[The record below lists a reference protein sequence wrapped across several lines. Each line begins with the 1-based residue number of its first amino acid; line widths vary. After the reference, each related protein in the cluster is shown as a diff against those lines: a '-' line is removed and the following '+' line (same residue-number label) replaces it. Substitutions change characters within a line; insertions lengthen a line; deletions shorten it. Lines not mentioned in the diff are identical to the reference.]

1 MIFDLSKDKS
11 LAGLLKRVELDEE
24 TKELVNQGAS
34 ATLIKMSLVKNMNS
48 SNIVQYRRYIQK
60 AEEEETEEQRK
71 ERLSAERD
79 ARARGTEE
87 QEAQEGAQLGDVEE
101 AVSGRDRGSSV
112 SQLAEQEDKRQA
124 ELRGEKDAAKEKQ
137 KKLSLAEIFKKNKAA
152 KKKIEKIQGFSAAL
166 KKITDKLDMK
176 SGEQIR
182 TREFEKFVGPNK
194 ERGIKI
200 GNELISLVGELETD
214 KKALVKSLSGV
225 LRNFKLYEGTTDTGE
240 KRLTET
246 LRQQFVPMVKE
257 RGEYVYSE
265 DKNKIINIPALQ
277 DELLSYIREYPVEG
291 GEPVPLSK
299 ALNEMFRVKFNRNAA
314 RFIDKTQQKTI
325 SDALMGYSKGKDP
338 KTELGFKRAK
348 KNIDEMKKFIRSF
361 RDVQNNLEDRLEDL
375 NDMKEDTDALLK
387 RKQREIIDSFKIY
400 LRTRSSDAGILS
412 ENRNEVLQRRLAD
425 KAEEIFILS
434 FGDDYAKYAS
444 NILEGKEPITK
455 ESFKEKL
462 EQAIS
467 EMKDDIDD
475 EIQTSEAKVNEVM
488 KNLNQLGYGETTTEM
503 SIKDL
508 VQDYGSLMKRLT
520 DSEGELIPLGKTSLN
535 ILIKGNNK
543 LEKLTKLSKK
553 LLKDFDGYEN
563 GLKEATE
570 EIFKD
575 GLEIDEA
582 FSIDDRFEELGFTD
596 VEEFTNLRDEYITLR
611 DELQEIVN
619 EAGEEF
625 AQLDRGSE
633 KPEPRP
639 ERAFETK
646 EEQSQ
651 REGSGRFKFKPSIGE
666 EGTGTVSNPFD
677 PRLKDIRQRKGD
689 EE

>member
-24 TKELVNQGAS
+24 TKELVNQGSS

-71 ERLSAERD
+71 ERLEAEKD
-79 ARARGTEE
+79 VRARGTEE
-87 QEAQEGAQLGDVEE
+87 QRTDEGAQLEDVEE

-112 SQLAEQEDKRQA
+112 SELAEQEDKRQA

-137 KKLSLAEIFKKNKAA
+137 KKLSLAETFKKNKEA

-182 TREFEKFVGPNK
+182 TREFERFVGPNK
-194 ERGIKI
+194 ERGIKV

-214 KKALVKSLSGV
+214 KKALVKSLSDV

-240 KRLTET
+240 KRLTQT
-246 LRQQFVPMVKE
+246 LRQQFVPMVKDK
-257 RGEYVYSE
+257 GEYVYSE
-265 DKNKIINIPALQ
+265 DKNKIIDIPALQ

-314 RFIDKTQQKTI
+314 RFIDRKQQKKV

-361 RDVQNNLEDRLEDL
+361 RDVQQNLEDRIEDL
-375 NDMKEDTDALLK
+375 SDMKEDSGALMKRKVKTIKEAIKVMLTNRKGLADENQRENLQRPRREIMQGRLK
-387 RKQREIIDSFKIY
+387 RQLKETI
-400 LRTRSSDAGILS
+400 
-412 ENRNEVLQRRLAD
+412 E
-425 KAEEIFILS
+425 LS
-434 FGDDYAKYAS
+434 FGIGIEEGRFSGDIDVEKYAEFVDKVAQDT
-444 NILEGKEPITK
+444 LG
-455 ESFKEKL
+455 
-462 EQAIS
+462 
-467 EMKDDIDD
+467 DIDD
-475 EIQTSEAKVNEVM
+475 EIQTAEAKVNEVM

-520 DSEGELIPLGKTSLN
+520 DSEGELIPLGKSSIN

-543 LEKLTKLSKK
+543 LDKLTKLSKK
-553 LLKDFDGYEN
+553 LLKDFNGYEK

-570 EIFKD
+570 EILKD
-575 GLEIDEA
+575 GLQIEEA
-582 FSIDDRFEELGFTD
+582 FSIDDRYEELGFTD

-611 DELQEIVN
+611 NELQEIVN

-633 KPEPRP
+633 KPKPRP

-646 EEQSQ
+646 EEQRA
-651 REGSGRFKFKPSIGE
+651 REGSGRFKFKPS
-666 EGTGTVSNPFD
+666 
-677 PRLKDIRQRKGD
+677 KRQPEGD

>member
-1 MIFDLSKDKS
+1 MILDLSKDKS

-24 TKELVNQGAS
+24 TKDLVNQGAS

-60 AEEEETEEQRK
+60 AEDEETEEQRK
-71 ERLSAERD
+71 ERLEAEREL
-79 ARARGTEE
+79 RARGTEE
-87 QEAQEGAQLGDVEE
+87 QRADEGAQLEDVEE
-101 AVSGRDRGSSV
+101 AISGRDVASEQST
-112 SQLAEQEDKRQA
+112 SAFAAEQ
-124 ELRGEKDAAKEKQ
+124 KEKEEQ
-137 KKLSLAEIFKKNKAA
+137 RKDEKEGRLSEEEKRKKEATLFDRFKKNKAA

-176 SGEQIR
+176 SGEKIR
-182 TREFEKFVGPNK
+182 TREFEQFVGPNK

-214 KKALVKSLSGV
+214 RNALVKSLSGV
-225 LRNFKLYEGTTDTGE
+225 LRNFKVYEGREE

-246 LRQQFVPMVKE
+246 LRQQFVPMLKE
-257 RGEYVYSE
+257 GKEYVYSE
-265 DKNKIINIPALQ
+265 DKNKIIDIPALQ

-291 GEPVPLSK
+291 GEPIPLSE
-299 ALNEMFRVKFNRNAA
+299 ALNKMFRVKFSRNAA
-314 RFIDKTQQKTI
+314 RFIDRDQQKTVL
-325 SDALMGYSKGKDP
+325 DALMGYSKGKDP
-338 KTELGFKRAK
+338 KTELGFKKAK
-348 KNIDEMKKFIRSF
+348 KNIDKMKAFLRSF
-361 RDVQNNLEDRLEDL
+361 RDIQNNLEDRLEDL
-375 NDMKEDTDALLK
+375 RDMKGDTDALLK

-400 LRTRSSDAGILS
+400 LRTRPSSAGILS
-412 ENRNEVLQRRLAD
+412 ENRNKVLQRRLAE
-425 KAEEIFILS
+425 KAEEIFTLS

-444 NILEGKEPITK
+444 NILEGKEPLTK
-455 ESFKEKL
+455 ESFKERL
-462 EQAIS
+462 ETAIS

-475 EIQTSEAKVNEVM
+475 EIQIAEAKVNEVI
-488 KNLNQLGYGETTTEM
+488 KNLSQLGYGETTTEM

-520 DSEGELIPLGKTSLN
+520 DTEGELIPLGKTSLN
-535 ILIKGNNK
+535 ILIRGNNK

-553 LLKDFDGYEN
+553 LVKDFDGYEN

-570 EIFKD
+570 QIFRD
-575 GLEIDEA
+575 GVEIDEA
-582 FSIDDRFEELGFTD
+582 FSIDDRFEQLGFTK
-596 VEEFTNLRDEYITLR
+596 VEEFTKLRDEYITLR

-633 KPEPRP
+633 KPSPRP
-639 ERAFETK
+639 KRAFETK
-646 EEQSQ
+646 EEQRK
-651 REGSGRFKFKPSIGE
+651 REGSGRFKFKPS
-666 EGTGTVSNPFD
+666 
-677 PRLKDIRQRKGD
+677 KRQPEGD

>member
-24 TKELVNQGAS
+24 TKELVNQSAS
-34 ATLIKMSLVKNMNS
+34 ATLIKMSLIKNMNS

-71 ERLSAERD
+71 ERLEAERET
-79 ARARGTEE
+79 RARGTEE
-87 QEAQEGAQLGDVEE
+87 QRADEGAQLEDVEE

-112 SQLAEQEDKRQA
+112 SELAEQEDKRQA

-137 KKLSLAEIFKKNKAA
+137 KKLSLAETFKKNKAA

-182 TREFEKFVGPNK
+182 TREFERFVGPNK
-194 ERGIKI
+194 ERGTKV

-214 KKALVKSLSGV
+214 KNALVKSLSGV
-225 LRNFKLYEGTTDTGE
+225 LRNFKVYEGREE

-246 LRQQFVPMVKE
+246 LRQQFVPMVKVKGSYE
-257 RGEYVYSE
+257 YSE
-265 DKNKIINIPALQ
+265 DRNKIIDIPALQ
-277 DELLSYIREYPVEG
+277 NELLSYIREYPVEG

-299 ALNEMFRVKFNRNAA
+299 ALNEMFKVKFNRNAA
-314 RFIDKTQQKTI
+314 RFIDRRQQKTI

-361 RDVQNNLEDRLEDL
+361 RDIQKNLEDRLEDL
-375 NDMKEDTDALLK
+375 NDMKEDADALLK

-400 LRTRSSDAGILS
+400 LRTRTSDAGILS

-425 KAEEIFILS
+425 KAEEIFTLS
-434 FGDDYAKYAS
+434 FGNDYAKYAS
-444 NILEGKEPITK
+444 SILDGKEPLTK

-462 EQAIS
+462 ELAIS
-467 EMKDDIDD
+467 EMRDDIDD
-475 EIQTSEAKVNEVM
+475 EIQVAEAKVNEVI
-488 KNLNQLGYGETTTEM
+488 KNLSQLGYGETTTEM

-520 DSEGELIPLGKTSLN
+520 DTEGELIPLGKTSLN
-535 ILIKGNNK
+535 ILIRGNNN
-543 LEKLTKLSKK
+543 LEKLTKLSKR
-553 LLKDFDGYEN
+553 LIKDFDGYEN
-563 GLKEATE
+563 GLQEATE
-570 EIFKD
+570 EIFREGVD
-575 GLEIDEA
+575 IDEA
-582 FSIDDRFEELGFTD
+582 FSIDDRFEEFGFTD
-596 VEEFTNLRDEYITLR
+596 VEEFNKLREEYISLR
-611 DELQEIVN
+611 DELQETVN
-619 EAGEEF
+619 QAGEEF
-625 AQLDRGSE
+625 AQLDRGNE
-633 KPEPRP
+633 RPKPRP
-639 ERAFETK
+639 KRAFESK
-646 EEQSQ
+646 EEQRA
-651 REGSGRFKFKPSIGE
+651 REGSGRFKFKPS
-666 EGTGTVSNPFD
+666 
-677 PRLKDIRQRKGD
+677 KRQPEGD

>member
-24 TKELVNQGAS
+24 TKELVNQSAS
-34 ATLIKMSLVKNMNS
+34 ATLIKMSLIKNMNS

-71 ERLSAERD
+71 ERLEAERET
-79 ARARGTEE
+79 RARGTEE
-87 QEAQEGAQLGDVEE
+87 QRADEGAQLEDVEE

-112 SQLAEQEDKRQA
+112 SELAEQEDKRQA

-137 KKLSLAEIFKKNKAA
+137 KKLSLAETFKKNKAA

-182 TREFEKFVGPNK
+182 TREFERFVGPNK
-194 ERGIKI
+194 ERGTKV

-214 KKALVKSLSGV
+214 KNALVKSLSGV
-225 LRNFKLYEGTTDTGE
+225 LRNFKVYEGREE

-246 LRQQFVPMVKE
+246 LRQQFVPMVKVKGSYE
-257 RGEYVYSE
+257 YSE
-265 DKNKIINIPALQ
+265 DRNKIIDIPALQ
-277 DELLSYIREYPVEG
+277 NELLSYIREYPVEG
-291 GEPVPLSK
+291 GEPVSLSK
-299 ALNEMFRVKFNRNAA
+299 ALNEMFKVKFNRNAA
-314 RFIDKTQQKTI
+314 RFIDRRQQKTI

-361 RDVQNNLEDRLEDL
+361 RDIQKNLEDRLEDL
-375 NDMKEDTDALLK
+375 NDMKEDADALLK

-400 LRTRSSDAGILS
+400 LRTRTSDAGILS

-425 KAEEIFILS
+425 KAEEIFTLS
-434 FGDDYAKYAS
+434 FGNDYAKYAS
-444 NILEGKEPITK
+444 SILDGKEPLTK

-462 EQAIS
+462 ELAIS
-467 EMKDDIDD
+467 EMRDDIDD
-475 EIQTSEAKVNEVM
+475 EIQVAEAKVNEVI
-488 KNLNQLGYGETTTEM
+488 KNLSQLGYGETTTEM

-520 DSEGELIPLGKTSLN
+520 DTEGELIPLGKTSLN
-535 ILIKGNNK
+535 ILIRGNNN
-543 LEKLTKLSKK
+543 LEKLTKLSKR
-553 LLKDFDGYEN
+553 LIKDFDGYEN
-563 GLKEATE
+563 GLQEATE
-570 EIFKD
+570 EIFREGVD
-575 GLEIDEA
+575 IDEA
-582 FSIDDRFEELGFTD
+582 FSIDDRFEEFGFTD
-596 VEEFTNLRDEYITLR
+596 VEEFNKLREEYISLR
-611 DELQEIVN
+611 DELQETVN
-619 EAGEEF
+619 QAGEEF
-625 AQLDRGSE
+625 AQLDRGNE
-633 KPEPRP
+633 RPKPRP
-639 ERAFETK
+639 KRAFESK
-646 EEQSQ
+646 EEQRA
-651 REGSGRFKFKPSIGE
+651 REGSGRFKFKPS
-666 EGTGTVSNPFD
+666 
-677 PRLKDIRQRKGD
+677 KRQPEGD

>member
-24 TKELVNQGAS
+24 TKELVNQSAS
-34 ATLIKMSLVKNMNS
+34 ATLIKMSLIKNMNS

-71 ERLSAERD
+71 ERLEAERET
-79 ARARGTEE
+79 RARGTEE
-87 QEAQEGAQLGDVEE
+87 QRADEGAQLEDVEE

-112 SQLAEQEDKRQA
+112 SELAEQEDKRQA

-137 KKLSLAEIFKKNKAA
+137 KKLSLAETFKKNKAA

-182 TREFEKFVGPNK
+182 TREFERFVGPNK
-194 ERGIKI
+194 ERGTKV

-214 KKALVKSLSGV
+214 KNALVKSLSGV
-225 LRNFKLYEGTTDTGE
+225 LRNFKVYEGREE

-246 LRQQFVPMVKE
+246 LRQQFVPMVKVKGSYE
-257 RGEYVYSE
+257 YSE
-265 DKNKIINIPALQ
+265 DRNKIIDIPALQ
-277 DELLSYIREYPVEG
+277 NELLSYIREYPVEG

-299 ALNEMFRVKFNRNAA
+299 ALNEMFKVKFNRNAA
-314 RFIDKTQQKTI
+314 RFIDRRQQKTI

-361 RDVQNNLEDRLEDL
+361 RDIQKNLEDRLEDL
-375 NDMKEDTDALLK
+375 NDMKEDADALLK

-400 LRTRSSDAGILS
+400 LRTRTSDAGILS

-425 KAEEIFILS
+425 KAEEIFTLS
-434 FGDDYAKYAS
+434 FGNDYAKYAS
-444 NILEGKEPITK
+444 SILDGKEPLTK

-462 EQAIS
+462 ELAIS
-467 EMKDDIDD
+467 EMRDDIDD
-475 EIQTSEAKVNEVM
+475 EIQVAEAKVNEVI
-488 KNLNQLGYGETTTEM
+488 KNLSQLGYGETTTEM

-520 DSEGELIPLGKTSLN
+520 DTEGELIPLGKTSLN
-535 ILIKGNNK
+535 ILIRGNNN
-543 LEKLTKLSKK
+543 LEKLTKLSKR
-553 LLKDFDGYEN
+553 LIKDFDGYEN
-563 GLKEATE
+563 GLQEAT
-570 EIFKD
+570 
-575 GLEIDEA
+575 
-582 FSIDDRFEELGFTD
+582 
-596 VEEFTNLRDEYITLR
+596 
-611 DELQEIVN
+611 
-619 EAGEEF
+619 
-625 AQLDRGSE
+625 
-633 KPEPRP
+633 
-639 ERAFETK
+639 
-646 EEQSQ
+646 
-651 REGSGRFKFKPSIGE
+651 
-666 EGTGTVSNPFD
+666 
-677 PRLKDIRQRKGD
+677 
-689 EE
+689 

>member
-1 MIFDLSKDKS
+1 VILDLSKDKS

-24 TKELVNQGAS
+24 TKDLVNQGAS

-60 AEEEETEEQRK
+60 AEDEETEEQRK
-71 ERLSAERD
+71 ERLEAEREL
-79 ARARGTEE
+79 RARGTEE
-87 QEAQEGAQLGDVEE
+87 QRADEGAQLEDVEE
-101 AVSGRDRGSSV
+101 AISGRDVASEQST
-112 SQLAEQEDKRQA
+112 SAFAAEQ
-124 ELRGEKDAAKEKQ
+124 KEKEEQ
-137 KKLSLAEIFKKNKAA
+137 RKDEKEGRLSEEEKRKKEATLFDRFKKNKAA

-176 SGEQIR
+176 SGEKIR
-182 TREFEKFVGPNK
+182 TREFEQFVGPNK

-214 KKALVKSLSGV
+214 RNALVKSLSGV
-225 LRNFKLYEGTTDTGE
+225 LRNFKVYEGREE

-246 LRQQFVPMVKE
+246 LRQQFVPMLKE
-257 RGEYVYSE
+257 GKEYVYSE
-265 DKNKIINIPALQ
+265 DKNKIIDIPALQ

-291 GEPVPLSK
+291 GEPIPLSE
-299 ALNEMFRVKFNRNAA
+299 ALNKMFRVKFSRNAA
-314 RFIDKTQQKTI
+314 RFIDRDQQKTVL
-325 SDALMGYSKGKDP
+325 DALMGYSKGKDP
-338 KTELGFKRAK
+338 KTELGFKKAK
-348 KNIDEMKKFIRSF
+348 KNIDKMKAFLRSF
-361 RDVQNNLEDRLEDL
+361 RDIQNNLEDRLEDL
-375 NDMKEDTDALLK
+375 RDMKGDTDALLK

-400 LRTRSSDAGILS
+400 LRTRPSSAGILS
-412 ENRNEVLQRRLAD
+412 ENRNKVLQRRLAE
-425 KAEEIFILS
+425 KAEEIFTLS

-444 NILEGKEPITK
+444 NILEGKEPLTK
-455 ESFKEKL
+455 ESFKERL
-462 EQAIS
+462 ETAIS

-475 EIQTSEAKVNEVM
+475 EIQIAEAKVNEVI
-488 KNLNQLGYGETTTEM
+488 KNLSQLGYGETTTEM

-520 DSEGELIPLGKTSLN
+520 DTEGELIPLGKTSLN
-535 ILIKGNNK
+535 ILIRGNNK

-553 LLKDFDGYEN
+553 LVKDFDGYEN

-570 EIFKD
+570 QIFRD
-575 GLEIDEA
+575 GVEIDEA
-582 FSIDDRFEELGFTD
+582 FSIDDRFEQLGFTK
-596 VEEFTNLRDEYITLR
+596 VEEFTKLRDEYITLR

-633 KPEPRP
+633 KPSPRP
-639 ERAFETK
+639 KRAFETK
-646 EEQSQ
+646 EEQRK
-651 REGSGRFKFKPSIGE
+651 REGSGRFKFKPS
-666 EGTGTVSNPFD
+666 
-677 PRLKDIRQRKGD
+677 KRQPEGD